1 MRLSQIGSIVAEEWK
16 KTAEIRESIDLDEW
30 VIMPNHVHGII
41 CLLDTNADNNH
52 IDHGNAFGPQR
63 NNLAS
68 LVRGFKGASTRST
81 RNAGYDFA
89 WQSRFYDE
97 IIGAEKSLDAI
108 RNYVRNNPLQWE
120 LDRYNP
126 VNYGSDSS

>member
-1 MRLSQIGSIVAEEWK
+1 VINGAMRLSQIGSIVAEEWK
-16 KTAEIRESIDLDEW
+16 KTAEIRESIHLDEW

-41 CLLDTNADNNH
+41 CLLDTNADNKY

-63 NNLAS
+63 SNLAS

-89 WQSRFYDE
+89 
-97 IIGAEKSLDAI
+97 
-108 RNYVRNNPLQWE
+108 
-120 LDRYNP
+120 
-126 VNYGSDSS
+126 